1 MDRNDRNYKRTLIG
15 KRIAKELKDG
25 NFAGGTTIVFGLAEG
40 GVDIA
45 PTTSKNVPADILEFV
60 EAEKQKIINKEI
72 TVPGTEEAF
81 NSMN

>member
-1 MDRNDRNYKRTLIG
+1 MAAD
-15 KRIAKELKDG
+15 A
-25 NFAGGTTIVFGLAEG
+25 